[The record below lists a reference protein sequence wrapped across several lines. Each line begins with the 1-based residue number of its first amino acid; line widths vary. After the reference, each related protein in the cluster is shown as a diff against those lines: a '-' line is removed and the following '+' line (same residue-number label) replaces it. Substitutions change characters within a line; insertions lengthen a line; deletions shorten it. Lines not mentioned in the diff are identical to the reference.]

1 MGKALYYATQYVIQG
16 CLQIQGSSCQVYS
29 LFPRLSCYNEM
40 NNKQDILISYSDRKW
55 DFSPSTSLLI
65 DKLIPSNILKRS
77 FMGTSL
83 LHTHTHSHT
92 LYYKTGEICFN
103 LLKALF
109 PAMNLSSPVFPP
121 SINFTLI
128 HFFIR
133 HWSGCVGWGMRS
145 GPWRCLAL

>member
-1 MGKALYYATQYVIQG
+1 
-16 CLQIQGSSCQVYS
+16 
-29 LFPRLSCYNEM
+29 
-40 NNKQDILISYSDRKW
+40 
-55 DFSPSTSLLI
+55 
-65 DKLIPSNILKRS
+65 
-77 FMGTSL
+77 
-83 LHTHTHSHT
+83 
-92 LYYKTGEICFN
+92 